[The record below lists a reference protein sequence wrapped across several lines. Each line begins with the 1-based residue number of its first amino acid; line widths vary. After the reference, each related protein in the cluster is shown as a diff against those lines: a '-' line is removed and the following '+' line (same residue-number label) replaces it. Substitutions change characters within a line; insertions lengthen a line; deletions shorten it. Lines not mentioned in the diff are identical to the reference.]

1 MNFESQIDNIL
12 CNSNLNDLFKIRW
25 IYLYVCKI
33 FSYDIRFIYAKD
45 NLKEEIYNKKIDI
58 KNIEDYELVCYTI
71 ARLLT
76 DILSKYGYECELVKE
91 YDVRFS
97 HVYVIV
103 KCKDYT
109 LKLDPTKRHDL
120 TRVKINSN
128 TLDFTLLNENSKFV
142 DELNETDN
150 NINNNYNGIDKNVF
164 YDNETITK
172 LVQVVENSA
181 KKRNI
186 TDFELFYEKIE
197 YIFSLINTRSDLK
210 RFDDIDY
217 YFSYLIKKFKLNEK
231 TEIINGEQIIKKTA
245 RIKPA
250 IFFNTNDKS
259 MKDIINISIIEYENG
274 LPLMFYLLKKD
285 GENFK
290 AREIFKEEAIELLKQ
305 YNNPVC
311 QFIFETAALKL
322 ETINKGTLR

>member
-1 MNFESQIDNIL
+1 M
-12 CNSNLNDLFKIRW
+12 
-25 IYLYVCKI
+25 

-45 NLKEEIYNKKIDI
+45 NLKEEIYDKKIDI
-58 KNIEDYELVCYTI
+58 KNIEDYEVVCYTI
-71 ARLLT
+71 GRLLV
-76 DILSKYGYECELVKE
+76 DILSTYGYECELVRE

-128 TLDFTLLNENSKFV
+128 TLDFTLLNENSKYV
-142 DELNETDN
+142 NELNETDN
-150 NINNNYNGIDKNVF
+150 IINNSYKNIDKNVF
-164 YDNETITK
+164 YDNETIIK
-172 LVQVVENSA
+172 LVQVIENSA
-181 KKRNI
+181 KVRNI
-186 TDFELFYEKIE
+186 TDYELFYEKIE
-197 YIFSLINTRSDLK
+197 YLFCLINTRSDLK
-210 RFDDIDY
+210 RLDDIDY

-231 TEIINGEQIIKKTA
+231 TEIINGEPVTTKVV

-250 IFFNTNDKS
+250 IFFNTSDKS

-274 LPLMFYLLKKD
+274 SPLMFYLLKKD

-305 YNNPVC
+305 YNNPMC

-322 ETINKGTLR
+322 ETINKKKINMILY